1 VGDEG
6 SEPQQAAPL
15 RAPFADASA
24 QGRRRV
30 LWVAGACALA
40 LWLFLAIQDRKI
52 SETPGPG
59 IIPFEVAGTQ
69 EHAEEILDDWGGEG
83 RDAARVS
90 LIADYPYI
98 VAYSIFLAVGCTIA
112 AERLDR
118 RGMRR
123 LSRIG
128 PVLAWAQFVA
138 GALDAIE
145 DAALLRV
152 LDGHTEAYPGIAF
165 VAAVGKFALAGLGIA
180 YVILG
185 AVLGQAARAPAPR
198 RKPGPEPE
206 PDPQ

>member
-1 VGDEG
+1 VRDEG
-6 SEPQQAAPL
+6 SEPDPTASL
-15 RAPFADASA
+15 RGPFANASPL
-24 QGRRRV
+24 GRRRL

-40 LWLFLAIQDRKI
+40 LWLFLAIQDRQI
-52 SETPGPG
+52 SDTPGPG

-69 EHAEEILDDWGGEG
+69 ERAEEILDDWGKEG

-112 AERLDR
+112 AGRLGR
-118 RGMRR
+118 RGMQR

-128 PVLAWAQFVA
+128 PPLGWAQFVA
-138 GALDAIE
+138 GAFDAIE

-165 VAAVGKFALAGLGIA
+165 VAAVGKFALAGLGVA

-185 AVLGQAARAPAPR
+185 AVLGRAASAPASHRQPEAE
-198 RKPGPEPE
+198 PGA
-206 PDPQ
+206 Q